1 MIEDL
6 KYYLFIMRL
15 RFEGK
20 EYSESLISEI
30 ATIAIKNWVDRDDAD
45 PKLTKEQF
53 SRASR
58 RAIAKKDLGL
68 N

>member
-1 MIEDL
+1 
-6 KYYLFIMRL
+6 MRL

-30 ATIAIKNWVDRDDAD
+30 SAIAIKNWVDRDDAD

-53 SRASR
+53 SKASR